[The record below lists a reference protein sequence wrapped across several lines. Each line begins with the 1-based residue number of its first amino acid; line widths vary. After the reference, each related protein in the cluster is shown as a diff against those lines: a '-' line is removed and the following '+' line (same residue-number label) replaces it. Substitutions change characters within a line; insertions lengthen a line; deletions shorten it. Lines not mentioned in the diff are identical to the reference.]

1 MLTILKTFLLIRPH
15 NIAAA
20 VLSVAAGFA
29 VAGGGSGGVSG
40 NAAGTPWPVWLLVA
54 TAIATA
60 AGNVINDWY
69 DRDIDSINKPRRPI
83 PSGHVRP
90 RSAVAMYAVLLA
102 ALALCVTRLPAA
114 QAVWVAAWAFLLHL
128 YSWKA
133 KRMLLAGNLLV
144 ASVVASAFLIG
155 AMAGGAIGAGIV
167 PAGFAF
173 VFVFGRELVKDTED
187 LEGDGRCGAK
197 TVPVVSGPGAA
208 LGAAAVIFVLL
219 AAAVPLPYFRGMYSR
234 GYLWVMVLSV
244 VPVLVVSCVLSARR
258 RAPGAVSILLK
269 IGMFF
274 GIAAFWFGSR

>member
-29 VAGGGSGGVSG
+29 IAGG
-40 NAAGTPWPVWLLVA
+40 AAGEGQVEGAAWPVWLLAA
-54 TAIATA
+54 TAVATA

-69 DRDIDSINKPRRPI
+69 DRDIDAINKPRRPI

-90 RSAVAMYAVLLA
+90 RSAVALYVVLLA
-102 ALALCVTRLPAA
+102 ALALCVTRLPAPE
-114 QAVWVAAWAFLLHL
+114 AVWVAAWAFLLHL

-133 KRMLLAGNLLV
+133 KRLFLAGNLLV
-144 ASVVASAFLIG
+144 ASVVSSAFLMG
-155 AMAGGAIGAGIV
+155 AMAGGDIAAGIL
-167 PAGFAF
+167 PAAF
-173 VFVFGRELVKDTED
+173 SLMFVLGRELVKDAED
-187 LEGDGRCGAK
+187 IEGDSRCGAK
-197 TVPVVSGPGAA
+197 TVPVVSGQGAA

-219 AAAVPLPYFRGMYSR
+219 AAAAPVPYFMSMYSR
-234 GYLWVMVLSV
+234 AYLWTMVLSV
-244 VPVLVVSCVLSARR
+244 VPVLVVSCVMCAGR

-274 GIAAFWFGSR
+274 GIAAFWLGSR